1 MLQQLARQF
10 PDKMAVRRHL
20 AVLVLAQL
28 HSDQVRVE
36 ANFNPAFLQSQQ
48 PIRRYRPIVLP
59 EPARLAPM
67 RVQHFDVSWCEQK
80 RTAVVSKGGQFVVS
94 KTGRASKSGRF
105 ACSAWPLNAGRAHP
119 TEKTVREGLTSA
131 PPNLRKQRTSPGL
144 VRLAC
149 PCRFKLQ
156 SEKSQGVWGTASPSS
171 PQAFNQNGLSAFA
184 NYTTTSAVILDNA
197 HPHTPAALLRTY

>member
-1 MLQQLARQF
+1 MRRTQLGGIEFGGIA
-10 PDKMAVRRHL
+10 
-20 AVLVLAQL
+20 
-28 HSDQVRVE
+28 
-36 ANFNPAFLQSQQ
+36 
-48 PIRRYRPIVLP
+48 PIL
-59 EPARLAPM
+59 LLL
-67 RVQHFDVSWCEQK
+67 SWCEQK

-171 PQAFNQNGLSAFA
+171 PQAFNQKGLSAFA
-184 NYTTTSAVILDNA
+184 NYKA
-197 HPHTPAALLRTY
+197 

>member
-1 MLQQLARQF
+1 MPRCCFARAASSSADREPSRF
-10 PDKMAVRRHL
+10 AV
-20 AVLVLAQL
+20 
-28 HSDQVRVE
+28 
-36 ANFNPAFLQSQQ
+36 QS
-48 PIRRYRPIVLP
+48 I
-59 EPARLAPM
+59 ASNKS
-67 RVQHFDVSWCEQK
+67 VSWCEQK

-171 PQAFNQNGLSAFA
+171 PQAFNQKGLSAFRSEEH
-184 NYTTTSAVILDNA
+184 TSELQSLRHLVCR
-197 HPHTPAALLRTY
+197 LLLEKKQ

>member
-1 MLQQLARQF
+1 VEERLAQHLNLLQRAGL
-10 PDKMAVRRHL
+10 RHPHQPL
-20 AVLVLAQL
+20 VAVLPRTGP
-28 HSDQVRVE
+28 VRIFPIVVIIDLRLRS
-36 ANFNPAFLQSQQ
+36 PQ
-48 PIRRYRPIVLP
+48 PIGIWRVPYPGTNGFREFDAALSGGRP
-59 EPARLAPM
+59 E
-67 RVQHFDVSWCEQK
+67 HFNVSWCEQK

-171 PQAFNQNGLSAFA
+171 PQAFNQKGLSAFA
-184 NYTTTSAVILDNA
+184 NYKA
-197 HPHTPAALLRTY
+197 